1 MQAEGYG
8 ADIAFDGAQIRIT
21 AKSLLSKGALGAGN
35 RGIPVTDLV
44 SLDFKNASM
53 LANGHIELT
62 TNAGRT
68 AVHFWRKQSE
78 SMRLVYQE
86 IRAAVPNVP
95 EGPSKAPF
103 ANALRDR
110 QLQREAASP
119 PAPHPPVPGPISP
132 ATVPQSTP
140 RAEAP
145 AAPVRVGQYRQPPPR
160 GRSVEAW
167 STLLTRQDV
176 VGESHYEASFKQL
189 LQEYGITQVQTDGVE
204 LDGARAALVH
214 EPDNPYDSSAVAVW
228 IDGRHQVG
236 HLAKGKAAR
245 YAPKLDALGY
255 GTYLDAPARVW
266 IGQDDD
272 GRLYGSATVRIPE
285 PDGIVPFNDLP
296 EEPLTVLP
304 GGSAIQVQG
313 EEDHMDV
320 LESFGLGSAPR
331 HVAATLHIIESQKTP
346 RSAVQMLV
354 EVRLD
359 GERVGVLTKGMSDQV
374 RDLVTFVAEKGRVP
388 VARAIVKGSALRA
401 DVVLYV
407 ARTVDVKQRW
417 LDAVEQA

>member
-21 AKSLLSKGALGAGN
+21 AKSLPVKAVLGAGSL
-35 RGIPVTDLV
+35 GILLTDLV
-44 SLDFKNASM
+44 SLDFKNAG
-53 LANGHIELT
+53 LLVNGHIELT
-62 TNAGRT
+62 TKAGRIS
-68 AVHFWRKQSE
+68 VRFLRKQAKP
-78 SMRLVYQE
+78 MRLVYQE
-86 IRAAVPNVP
+86 IRTAVPNVP
-95 EGPSKAPF
+95 EGPSKAPL
-103 ANALRDR
+103 ANARMNR

-119 PAPHPPVPGPISP
+119 TVPNPSVPGPVSP
-132 ATVPQSTP
+132 APIPHPTRRT
-140 RAEAP
+140 AAP
-145 AAPVRVGQYRQPPPR
+145 AAPVRVSQYRQEPPR

-167 STLLTRQDV
+167 STLLTRLDV

-189 LQEYGITQVQTDGVE
+189 LREYGITRVPADGVE

-214 EPDNPYDSSAVAVW
+214 EPDNPYDSNAVAVW

-236 HLAKGKAAR
+236 HLAKGEAAR
-245 YAPKLDALGY
+245 YVSKLDALGD
-255 GTYLDAPARVW
+255 GAYLEAPARVW
-266 IGQDDD
+266 IGKDYD
-272 GRLYGSATVRIPE
+272 GVLYGSATVRVPE

-296 EEPLTVLP
+296 EDPFTVLP

-320 LESFGLGSAPR
+320 LTRFGLGTTPR
-331 HVAATLHIIESQKTP
+331 HVAATLHVIESQKTP

-354 EVRLD
+354 EVRLG
-359 GERVGVLTKGMSDQV
+359 GERVGVLTKGMSEQV
-374 RDLVTFVAEKGRVP
+374 RDLVTHVAGKGRVP

-407 ARTVDVKQRW
+407 ARTVDVEQRW